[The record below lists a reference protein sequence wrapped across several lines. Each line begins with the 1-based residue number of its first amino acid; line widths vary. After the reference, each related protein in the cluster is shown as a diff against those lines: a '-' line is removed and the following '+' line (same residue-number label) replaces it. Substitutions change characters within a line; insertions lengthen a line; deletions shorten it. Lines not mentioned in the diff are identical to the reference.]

1 MQTELII
8 VYLLDAQGQH
18 VDTQTIDPMG
28 RMPEHFTL
36 EVPPALAGGQY
47 AQWNGSAWLVLE
59 KLPEVPKSIEIP
71 HQVTMR
77 QARLA
82 LLEQGL
88 LSQVAPAIATLDSP
102 NRERAEIE
110 WEFSSEVY
118 RDRPLVAMLGPKLGM
133 TAAQLDQLFIIAAG
147 L

>member
-1 MQTELII
+1 MDFII
-8 VYLLDAQGQH
+8 VYLLDAQGAH
-18 VDTQTIDPMG
+18 IDTQSIDPMG
-28 RMPEHFTL
+28 RMPEHFTF
-36 EVPPALAGGQY
+36 EVPPALAEGQH
-47 AQWNGSAWLVLE
+47 AQWNGSTWLVLDQI
-59 KLPEVPKSIEIP
+59 PEVPILVEVPS
-71 HQVTMR
+71 QVTMR

-82 LLEQGL
+82 LLQQGL
-88 LSQVAPAIATLDSP
+88 LSKVAPAIATLDSE

-133 TAAQLDQLFIIAAG
+133 TAAELDQLFIIAAG